1 MSIHNTPAT
10 LSKALGMASK
20 KITAVSYEYPGF
32 WDIQTKVRFY
42 NLGTANGTVGWCDDD
57 NGELSDEL
65 DGSDENTAP
74 EVIALAFAKW
84 LEKVEG
90 N

>member
-10 LSKALGMASK
+10 LSKALGGASK

-32 WDIQTKVRFY
+32 WLIETKSDTY
-42 NLGTANGTVGWCDDD
+42 SLGDVNGFISWHTQ
-57 NGELSDEL
+57 
-65 DGSDENTAP
+65 DGTEADHLPNSSEYTKP
-74 EVIALAFAKW
+74 ETIALAFAKW
-84 LEKVEG
+84 VEQVEV

>member
-20 KITAVSYEYPGF
+20 KITAITYGYPDC
-32 WDIQTKVRFY
+32 WEIETKTRPYV
-42 NLGTANGTVGWCDDD
+42 LGTANGTVGWCDGV
-57 NGELSDEL
+57 NGELWEEL
-65 DGSDENTAP
+65 EGSDENTAP

-84 LEKVEG
+84 LETVEG
-90 N
+90 K

>member
-10 LSKALGMASK
+10 LSKALGKASK

-32 WDIQTKVRFY
+32 WFIETKADSY
-42 NLGTANGTVGWCDDD
+42 ALGDVNGTIDWSNQVGSEGAGLP
-57 NGELSDEL
+57 NSSEYSK
-65 DGSDENTAP
+65 P

-84 LEKVEG
+84 LDKVEA